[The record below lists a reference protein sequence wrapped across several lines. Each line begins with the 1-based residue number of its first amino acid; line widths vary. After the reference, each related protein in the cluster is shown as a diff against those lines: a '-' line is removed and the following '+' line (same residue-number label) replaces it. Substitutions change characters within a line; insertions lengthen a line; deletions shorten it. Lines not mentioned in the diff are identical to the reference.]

1 MNKLFQFLACSII
14 LWSCDI
20 TVDTN
25 SGNGNVIKEERKLP
39 DFQALKAS
47 GSIDVE
53 IIPAEAFSVVVEN
66 DENLL
71 DYVITEVKGGVLN
84 VYYKNGM
91 YLNGHAKVYIS
102 APSLNE
108 ITSSGS
114 ADIDIRETL
123 QNDKQIRVRSSGSG
137 DISGNVEA
145 PAINILTSGSG
156 DIKLSG
162 KTREF
167 TSESSGSGDVNCENL
182 KSEKAEVKIS
192 GSSDVKVFASV
203 GLKVSISGSGDVFY
217 SGNPPN
223 PEIRTSGSGE
233 AMAR

>member
-1 MNKLFQFLACSII
+1 MKRIFYLLACSI
-14 LWSCDI
+14 LFWSCDI
-20 TVDTN
+20 TADTD
-25 SGNGNVIKEERKLP
+25 SGNGNVITEERKLT
-39 DFQALKAS
+39 DFQSVKAS

-53 IIPAEAFSVVVEN
+53 INMADDFSVRVEN

-71 DYVITEVKGGVLN
+71 EYVITEVKGGVLE
-84 VYYKNGM
+84 VYYKNGI
-91 YLNGHAKVYIS
+91 YLNDHAKVYIS

-108 ITSSGS
+108 ITCSGS
-114 ADIDIRETL
+114 ADMDIRETL
-123 QNDKQIRVRSSGSG
+123 QNDNQILIRSSGSG
-137 DISGNVEA
+137 DISGHVET
-145 PAINILTSGSG
+145 PAIHIVSSGSG

-162 KTREF
+162 KTREL

-203 GLKVSISGSGDVFY
+203 GLKVFISGSGDVFY

>member
-1 MNKLFQFLACSII
+1 MKILFSLLACSVL

-20 TVDTN
+20 TADTD
-25 SGNGNVIKEERKLP
+25 SGNGNVLKEERKLP
-39 DFQALKAS
+39 AFQAVKVS

-71 DYVITEVKGGVLN
+71 KYVVTEVKGEVLN

-91 YLNGHAKVYIS
+91 YLNDHAKVYIS
-102 APSLNE
+102 APTLDE
-108 ITSSGS
+108 ITGSGS
-114 ADIDIRETL
+114 ADIEIRETL
-123 QNDKQIRVRSSGSG
+123 GNDKQIRIRSSGSG
-137 DISGNVEA
+137 DISGYIDA
-145 PAINILTSGSG
+145 PAIKITSSGSG

-162 KTREF
+162 KTREL
-167 TSESSGSGDVNCENL
+167 TSESSGSGDVNCQNL
-182 KSEKAEVKIS
+182 KSENAEVKIS
-192 GSSDVKVFASV
+192 GSSDVRVYSSV

-217 SGNPPN
+217 SGNPSN

-233 AMAR
+233 ARAQ